1 MFARRPRQLQLS
13 QDNEDGEESDPEEHK
28 KPSRMAAFTTLGNK
42 LLGRRK

>member
-42 LLGRRK
+42 LLRRRK